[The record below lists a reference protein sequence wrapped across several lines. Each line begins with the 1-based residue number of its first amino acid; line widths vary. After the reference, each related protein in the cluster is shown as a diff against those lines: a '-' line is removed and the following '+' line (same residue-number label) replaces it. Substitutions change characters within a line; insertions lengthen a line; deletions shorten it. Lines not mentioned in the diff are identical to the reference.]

1 MILSVVYLLTGSGID
16 CARSHICGGP
26 FAKIVTNFSGRK
38 SRPTFYDD
46 GVRRLASEALESA
59 DDLRSHIQSLLN
71 GQSQPTVTVLSS
83 LLAIQ
88 DVLHYLPNEAIEETA
103 SFSNTTINE
112 VWSVASFYTNF
123 RFTPP
128 ADHTYEV
135 CWGPSCHVKGAQ
147 QILKRVQEELGIDR
161 EGETE
166 DGKVTLMYGTCLGA
180 CAQAP
185 VIAIDHHHK
194 GKITI
199 ESAARMARELKG

>member
-1 MILSVVYLLTGSGID
+1 M
-16 CARSHICGGP
+16 
-26 FAKIVTNFSGRK
+26 
-38 SRPTFYDD
+38 
-46 GVRRLASEALESA
+46 ASEVPESA
-59 DDLRSHIQSLLN
+59 NDLRIQIQALLN
-71 GQSQPTVTVLSS
+71 GQDQPTVTVLSS
-83 LLAIQ
+83 LLEIQ
-88 DVLHYLPNEAIEETA
+88 NALFYLPNEAIEETA
-103 SFSNTTINE
+103 AFSNTTINE

-128 ADHTYEV
+128 GDHTYEV

-147 QILKRVQEELGIDR
+147 QILKSVQEELGIDR

-166 DGKVTLMYGTCLGA
+166 DGKVTLKYGTCLGA

-194 GKITI
+194 GKITV

>member
-1 MILSVVYLLTGSGID
+1 M
-16 CARSHICGGP
+16 
-26 FAKIVTNFSGRK
+26 NFSGRK
-38 SRPTFYDD
+38 SRPSYYDD
-46 GVRRLASEALESA
+46 GVRRLASEVSESA
-59 DDLRSHIQSLLN
+59 NDIRTQIQSILN
-71 GQSQPTVTVLSS
+71 GQIQPTVTVLSS
-83 LLAIQ
+83 LLAVQ

-103 SFSNTTINE
+103 AFSNTTINE

-128 ADHTYEV
+128 GDHTYEV

-147 QILKRVQEELGIDR
+147 QILKCVQAELGVDR

-166 DGKVTLMYGTCLGA
+166 DGKVTLKYGTCLGA

-194 GKITI
+194 GKITTEI
-199 ESAARMARELKG
+199 AARLARELKG